1 MVALVVAPYWAS
13 GLAGRCATEPA
24 LSPNAHK
31 GSRFRVCNAPKPLHR
46 LAVMAPPTPNTEST
60 ELLHKAFKEEVAD
73 HSDMSVFD
81 SSPLASPR
89 APHFHGS
96 RVLELEA
103 GGFGT
108 GGPAG
113 ARRRMLVGYGLACV
127 AGGFASAM
135 YTVVA
140 IAKGRAHSPAAHE
153 SLNPLGSWAVSFGLG
168 AVLGTAVAAA
178 AIAFAY
184 RLVGW
189 HMPPLR
195 WSAAFAP
202 GVAAGAVWTV
212 GNVFTTL
219 AVSRGGNAVA
229 MAQNQATNLV
239 TAGLWGLL
247 LYQEHRGRAA
257 MAWAASALFTVAMVV
272 LLSFE
277 KATL

>member
-13 GLAGRCATEPA
+13 GLAGRSATELA

-31 GSRFRVCNAPKPLHR
+31 GSCFRVCHAPKPLHR
-46 LAVMAPPTPNTEST
+46 LAVMAPSTPNTEST
-60 ELLHKAFKEEVAD
+60 ELLHKEVAD
-73 HSDMSVFD
+73 HSDRSVFD
-81 SSPLASPR
+81 NSPLASPR
-89 APHFHGS
+89 APYFHGS

-108 GGPAG
+108 GGPVG

-135 YTVVA
+135 YVVVA

-153 SLNPLGSWAVSFGLG
+153 ALNPLGSWGVSFGLG
-168 AVLGTAVAAA
+168 AVLGTAVATA
-178 AIAFAY
+178 AITLAY